1 MASFGVA
8 FSGAV
13 SPGPLLTVAIVEA
26 HRRGFWAGP
35 LLIVGHALLEIAML
49 VALVWGLQPFLSS
62 SVASGFLGLVGGG
75 FLLFMAGTV
84 IKEAYG
90 QSGEI
95 KFFNSNSVSKAGPVI
110 AGVLVSLSNPYW
122 TLWWVTFGAAL
133 LAVAS
138 KFGLAGL
145 VVFFVGH
152 ILADFIWYSSV
163 TLLFSSGKSF
173 IKPHIYRF
181 ILFLCGFFLLALA
194 VYFVCFGWQA
204 FLT

>member
-1 MASFGVA
+1 LVSFGVA

-13 SPGPLLTVAIVEA
+13 SPGPLLALAIVEA

-35 LLIVGHALLEIAML
+35 LLIVGHALLEVVML
-49 VALVWGLQPFLSS
+49 FALIWGLQPFLSS
-62 SVASGFLGLVGGG
+62 SIVTGLLGLVGGG
-75 FLLFMAGTV
+75 FLLFMAGTIV
-84 IKEAYG
+84 KEAYETR
-90 QSGEI
+90 GEI
-95 KFFNSNSVSKAGPVI
+95 DFSSSSSFSKTGPVI
-110 AGVLVSLSNPYW
+110 AGILVSLSNPYW

-152 ILADFIWYSSV
+152 ILADFIWYSLV
-163 TLLFSSGKSF
+163 TLFFSSSKSF
-173 IKPHIYRF
+173 VKPQIYQF
-181 ILFLCGFFLLALA
+181 ILFLCGFFLFALA
-194 VYFVCFGWQA
+194 VYFIYFGWRA

>member
-1 MASFGVA
+1 MVSFGVA

-13 SPGPLLTVAIVEA
+13 SPGPLLALAIVEA

-35 LLIVGHALLEIAML
+35 LLIVGHALLEVVML
-49 VALVWGLQPFLSS
+49 FALIWGLQPFLSS
-62 SVASGFLGLVGGG
+62 SIVTGLLGLVGGG
-75 FLLFMAGTV
+75 FLLFMAGTIV
-84 IKEAYG
+84 KEAYETR
-90 QSGEI
+90 GEI
-95 KFFNSNSVSKAGPVI
+95 DFSSSSSFSKTGPVI
-110 AGVLVSLSNPYW
+110 AGILVSLSNPYW

-152 ILADFIWYSSV
+152 ILADFIWYSLV
-163 TLLFSSGKSF
+163 TLFFSSSKSF
-173 IKPHIYRF
+173 VKPQIYQF
-181 ILFLCGFFLLALA
+181 ILFLCGFFLFALA
-194 VYFVCFGWQA
+194 VYFIYFGWRA